1 MLFKILLLKI
11 IAFLVREQLLLA
23 SDLSLQTAKSLTI
36 QMKLVMADIKALS
49 QGVSNIGHIT

>member
-23 SDLSLQTAKSLTI
+23 SDLPLQTAKSLTI
-36 QMKLVMADIKALS
+36 QMKSVMADIKALS
-49 QGVSNIGHIT
+49 QGVSNIVHIT